1 MSHEIFRTYLCLK
14 KKKKP
19 KTVVCWKFKLNWASG
34 IFLENPNV
42 ALTSMMC
49 ATQCQRLCK
58 QLVTGSQN

>member
-14 KKKKP
+14 KNP

-34 IFLENPNV
+34 IFLENPNL
-42 ALTSMMC
+42 ALTSMVC
-49 ATQCQRLCK
+49 AIQCQRLCK